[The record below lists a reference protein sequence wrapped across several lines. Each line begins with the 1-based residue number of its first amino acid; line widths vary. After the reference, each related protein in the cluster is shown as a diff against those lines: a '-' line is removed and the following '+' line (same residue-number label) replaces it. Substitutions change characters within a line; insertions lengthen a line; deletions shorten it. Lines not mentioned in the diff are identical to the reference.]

1 MKKIDPSAFIADGAK
16 IIGDVE
22 LDANSTILYNAVL
35 RGDDS
40 YIVIGENSNI
50 QDNAVVHV
58 GTGQPTIVGKG
69 TTVGHL
75 ALLHGC
81 IIGDNTLIGMGSII
95 MNGARIG
102 NNCMIG
108 AGSLVTK
115 NMVIPDNSL
124 AFGSPAKIRRKVTEE
139 EIESNRKD
147 AEFYYEL
154 GHKAQESEPENG
166 AK

>member
-1 MKKIDPSAFIADGAK
+1 MKKIDPTAFIADGVK
-16 IIGDVE
+16 IVGDVE

-40 YIVIGENSNI
+40 YIVIGEKSNI

-58 GTGQPTIVGKG
+58 GTNQPTIVGKG

-81 IIGDNTLIGMGSII
+81 VIGDNTLIGMGSIV

-102 NNCMIG
+102 DNCVIG

-115 NMVIPDNSL
+115 DTVIPDNSL
-124 AFGSPAKIRRKVTEE
+124 AFGSPARIRRQVTEE
-139 EIESNRKD
+139 EIEANRKD
-147 AEFYYEL
+147 AEFYFEL
-154 GHKAQESEPENG
+154 GHNKQKN
-166 AK
+166 